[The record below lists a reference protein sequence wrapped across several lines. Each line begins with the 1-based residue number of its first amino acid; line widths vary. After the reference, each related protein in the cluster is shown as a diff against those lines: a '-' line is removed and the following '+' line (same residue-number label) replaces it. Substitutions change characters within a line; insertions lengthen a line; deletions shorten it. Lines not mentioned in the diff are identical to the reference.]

1 MAELR
6 LPPGP
11 AELLAAIRQPLGYHL
26 GGEHHLTLGG
36 GTALAIRWAHRNSID
51 LDFTADYAINDRLP
65 ASGLRAD
72 IDRITGEQGYVTFT
86 PGLTRIDLPN
96 GEITV
101 DASHSLTR
109 DPRSADT
116 ITDTR
121 ISLHTNGEILA
132 RKLGYRMLA
141 KGRYL
146 SRDLYDLAVARK
158 ADPQAFTTAL
168 DTFHPDT
175 LATLRRNLAHLDQ
188 AHIVAHSPPL
198 LEPTHPREASDFLAI
213 VERAVDRH
221 LGDRTP
227 PAPPRD
233 LSPDLDR

>member
-11 AELLAAIRQPLGYHL
+11 DALLAAVRKPLAYHL

-36 GTALAIRWAHRNSID
+36 GTALAMRWAHRRSLD
-51 LDFTADYAINDRLP
+51 LDFTADFTINARMPVSGFQAEIARL
-65 ASGLRAD
+65 
-72 IDRITGEQGYVTFT
+72 TGGQGYVTFT
-86 PGLTRIDLPN
+86 TGRTRIDLPD

-101 DASHSLTR
+101 DASDSLTR
-109 DPRSADT
+109 HPRSAD
-116 ITDTR
+116 R
-121 ISLHTNGEILA
+121 IHGTPIGLHTNAEILA

-141 KGRYL
+141 QGRYL
-146 SRDLYDLAVARK
+146 ARDLYDLAVARQ
-158 ADPQAFTTAL
+158 ADSQAFTTAL
-168 DTFHPDT
+168 DACHPDS

-188 AHIVAHSPPL
+188 DHIVAHSPPL

-213 VERAVDRH
+213 VERGIDRH
-221 LGDRTP
+221 LGDRDP

-233 LSPDLDR
+233 PYPGRGR